1 MKKQVKVRMENSI
14 CSYSMKL
21 NTSVSLGE
29 MVFVE

>member
-21 NTSVSLGE
+21 NTSASLGE
-29 MVFVE
+29 MVLVE